1 VTITIDEP
9 RRVRVIVTGMVTA
22 RILVSSPSTPTR
34 VIVSHTGPQGAAGPA
49 GPSGT
54 APVFSR
60 AGTLAVLEGA
70 SRYYC
75 ERAGTVTVLRG
86 AVGTPATGSGIVLDV
101 NRNGESVFAD
111 PADRLTIP
119 AGAHTATLAPA
130 DLTVAAG
137 DFLTVDVDSVG
148 ATTPGADLTVTVT
161 IE

>member
-1 VTITIDEP
+1 MTVTIDEP
-9 RRVRVIVTGMVTA
+9 RRVRVIVTGMTSA
-22 RILVSSPSTPTR
+22 RVLVSSPSTPTR
-34 VIVSHTGPQGAAGPA
+34 VIVSHTGLQGAAGPA

-60 AGTLAVLEGA
+60 AGALAVLEGA

-75 ERAGTVTVLRG
+75 ERAGTITVLRG

-101 NRNGESVFAD
+101 NRNGASVFAN

-119 AGAHTATLAPA
+119 AGAHTAALAPA
-130 DLTVAAG
+130 DLTVAVG

>member
-1 VTITIDEP
+1 VTVTIDEP
-9 RRVRVIVTGMVTA
+9 RRVRVIVTGMVAA

-34 VIVSHTGPQGAAGPA
+34 VIVSHTGPQGPAGPA

-54 APVFSR
+54 VPVFSR
-60 AGTLAVLEGA
+60 AGTLAAIEGA

-75 ERAGTVTVLRG
+75 ERAGVITVLRG

-101 NRNGESVFAD
+101 NRNGESVFTD
-111 PADRLTIP
+111 PAQLTIP
-119 AGAHTATLAPA
+119 AGEHTATVAPA

-137 DFLTVDVDSVG
+137 DHLTVDVDSVG